1 MNKMTEKDIKRIVEN
16 FINEGMDNDE
26 AAHLY
31 RRIQR
36 NGEEIDS
43 IITKFRGVKN
53 ELDDKIKTHIKRETG
68 GAIFDPNQRT
78 PNDVLDS
85 AATLNRVLNNLESLL
100 NDYKNIIRKS
110 IY

>member
-1 MNKMTEKDIKRIVEN
+1 MDKLTNKDIKRIVEN
-16 FINEGMDNDE
+16 LMKEGMDNDE
-26 AAHLY
+26 ATHLY

-43 IITKFRGVKN
+43 IITKFRGAKN
-53 ELDDKIKTHIKRETG
+53 ELDDKIKTHIRRDTG
-68 GAIFDPNQRT
+68 GTIFDSNQRT

-85 AATLNRVLNNLESLL
+85 VANLNRVLNNLETLL

>member
-16 FINEGMDNDE
+16 FINEGMSNDE

-36 NGEEIDS
+36 NGEDIDS
-43 IITKFRGVKN
+43 TIMKFRGAKN

-68 GAIFDPNQRT
+68 GIIFDPNQRT

-85 AATLNRVLNNLESLL
+85 VANLNRVLNNLETLL

-110 IY
+110 I

>member
-16 FINEGMDNDE
+16 FINEGMSNDE
-26 AAHLY
+26 ASHLY

-36 NGEEIDS
+36 NGEDIDS
-43 IITKFRGVKN
+43 TIMKFRGAKN

-85 AATLNRVLNNLESLL
+85 VANLNRVLNNLETLL

-110 IY
+110 I

>member
-16 FINEGMDNDE
+16 LMKEGMDNDE

-36 NGEEIDS
+36 NGEDIDS
-43 IITKFRGVKN
+43 TIMKFRGAKN

-68 GAIFDPNQRT
+68 GIIFDPNQRT

-85 AATLNRVLNNLESLL
+85 AATLNRVLNNLESLISE
-100 NDYKNIIRKS
+100 YKNIIRRS
-110 IY
+110 IN

>member
-16 FINEGMDNDE
+16 LMKEGMDNDE

-36 NGEEIDS
+36 NGEDIDS
-43 IITKFRGVKN
+43 TIMKFRGAKN

-68 GAIFDPNQRT
+68 TIFDTNQRT

-85 AATLNRVLNNLESLL
+85 VANLNRVLNNLETLL

-110 IY
+110 I